1 MSLVLVATIV
11 PKPEHRDEVIA
22 AITTAVA
29 SVHGED
35 GCELYA
41 LHQAADRLVI
51 IEKWASPEALSA
63 HRTAPALRAL
73 GPALAGKVEGP
84 PATVVLEAV
93 PAGDPGK
100 GQV

>member
-22 AITTAVA
+22 AITDAVA

-63 HRTAPALRAL
+63 HRKAPALAAL
-73 GPALAGKVEGP
+73 GPALAGKVAGP
-84 PATVVLEAV
+84 TDVVVLEPV
-93 PAGDPGK
+93 PAGDSAR

>member
-22 AITTAVA
+22 AITAAVA

-41 LHQAADRLVI
+41 LNQAADRLVI
-51 IEKWASPEALSA
+51 IEKWASPEALGV
-63 HRTAPALRAL
+63 HRTAPALAAL
-73 GPALAGKVEGP
+73 GPALAGKVEGR
-84 PATVVLEAV
+84 TDVVVLEPV